1 MLSVSRFFLQSG
13 LHSGMNRIFA
23 IQALASALALAAT
36 ARHAAAHAT
45 EQSFVLLLPTELYT
59 AAGVGSVVLT
69 VVALS
74 LIPPKIT
81 LRIFSTADRPRR
93 PLRPHVGTAISLA
106 SLALFVV
113 LLILGLSGSRDPLHN
128 PLPLFVWTI
137 WWILMPIIQAV
148 FGDVWKILN
157 PWTGLYDLLL
167 RAESGRALLKLPERL
182 GAWLGVAT
190 LFGFASFT
198 LAYPAPDDPDRL
210 AWFVA
215 GYWVFTFAGMAVF
228 GKGDWLSRCECLTM
242 LLGYF
247 ARLAPVRA
255 EGESF
260 RIGVPGW
267 KICQSPPT
275 EFGAAAFALSLLA
288 FGSFDGLN
296 ETFWWLAQL
305 DINPLEFPGRSAVVI
320 QTVFGI
326 AFAIMLL
333 SAIFVGCVW
342 AGHKLAGPDASEGT
356 TLTDCIGRF
365 ALSILPIALGYHFA
379 HYLTSFMVN
388 GQYAIAAASDPL
400 DSGRDLLGLGT
411 FRVTTGFFNTL
422 ATVRAI
428 WLAQCVAI
436 VLGHILA
443 VLLAHAIAIDHYGK
457 ARRAAASQ
465 IPLAALMVLYTL
477 FSLWLLASPRGA

>member
-1 MLSVSRFFLQSG
+1 MLSVLRFFLRSG
-13 LHSGMNRIFA
+13 LRPGMNRIVA
-23 IQALASALALAAT
+23 THALVSAFALAAT
-36 ARHAAAHAT
+36 ARQAAAHAT

-59 AAGVGSVVLT
+59 AAGVGAVVLT
-69 VVALS
+69 VVALA
-74 LIPPKIT
+74 LIPPKMT
-81 LRIFSTADRPRR
+81 LRIFATVDRSRR
-93 PLRPHVGTAISLA
+93 PLRRHVGTAISLA
-106 SLALFVV
+106 SLAFFVC
-113 LLILGLSGSRDPLHN
+113 LLILGFAGPRDPLHN

-137 WWILMPIIQAV
+137 WWILMPVIQAV

-157 PWTGLYDLLL
+157 PWTGLYDLLP
-167 RAESGRALLKLPERL
+167 RAASGRARAKLPETF
-182 GAWLGVAT
+182 GAWPGVMT

-210 AWFVA
+210 AWFAA
-215 GYWVFTFAGMAVF
+215 GYWAFTFAGMVAF
-228 GKGDWLSRCECLTM
+228 GKDEWLSRCECLTM

-255 EGESF
+255 EGESL

-267 KICQSPPT
+267 KICQSPPA
-275 EFGAAAFALSLLA
+275 EFGAAVFALALLA
-288 FGSFDGLN
+288 VGSFDGLN
-296 ETFWWLAQL
+296 ETFWWLARL

-333 SAIFVGCVW
+333 SAVFVGCVW
-342 AGHKLAGPDASEGT
+342 AGHRLAGPDASEGT
-356 TLTDCIGRF
+356 TLPVCIGRF

-400 DSGRDLLGLGT
+400 DSGRDLLGLGA
-411 FRVTTGFFNTL
+411 FSVTTGFFNTL
-422 ATVRAI
+422 ATVRMI
-428 WLAQCVAI
+428 WLAQCIAV
-436 VLGHILA
+436 VLGHICA
-443 VLLAHAIAIDHYGK
+443 VLLAHAIAVDLYGR
-457 ARRAAASQ
+457 ARSAAASQ